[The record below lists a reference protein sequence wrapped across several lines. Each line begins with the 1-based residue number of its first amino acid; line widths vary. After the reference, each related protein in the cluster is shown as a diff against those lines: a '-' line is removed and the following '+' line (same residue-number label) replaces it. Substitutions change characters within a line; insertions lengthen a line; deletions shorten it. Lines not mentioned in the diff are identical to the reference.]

1 MSNKLLN
8 RVFTELRRKNLN
20 EAPKPQDEGDEFD
33 FDELEDEDPSPT
45 TSSAGEEAKRKA
57 AEAARRFNQ
66 LEKEVRELRDRP
78 VPSWGELGTSV
89 IDSMVTK
96 VGSALDQLDKETV
109 LPFVQSMPKSPK
121 LDNVVKSYTRAADDY
136 EKSLDNLKPLP
147 RPANVTDAP
156 KIMKQPKLRKR
167 VNTKKF
173 Y

>member
-1 MSNKLLN
+1 
-8 RVFTELRRKNLN
+8 
-20 EAPKPQDEGDEFD
+20 
-33 FDELEDEDPSPT
+33 
-45 TSSAGEEAKRKA
+45 
-57 AEAARRFNQ
+57 
-66 LEKEVRELRDRP
+66 
-78 VPSWGELGTSV
+78 
-89 IDSMVTK
+89 MVTK

-121 LDNVVKSYTRAADDY
+121 LDNVVKSYTKASNDY